1 MEKPFDIILQVLL
14 PDGTKQEIAVNLFDF
29 KKEFPCFI
37 CAAIGEDEKISMQ
50 SWSDHFA
57 RHYVENNR
65 ATKIN
70 EAITADL
77 AKPIPAPA
85 RRLSEDAL
93 LQYDK
98 AVAGGV
104 KVVHWNQNQGNAV
117 NYVNYPAGYDEMTE
131 EQLVRLAMEESLRE
145 SEIAEKLKNA
155 TAQTVAPPEST
166 TKNIPDLMPIG
177 AVDTP
182 AGTQT
187 GVPTQSVESRSN
199 NPNIMNTSQLP
210 AAVVV
215 PANATVTPAVVL
227 TAGLNAIAPTV
238 ATPPVNQVV
247 AYPKRKK
254 KDT

>member
-14 PDGTKQEIAVNLFDF
+14 PDGTKQEVSVNLFDF

-70 EAITADL
+70 EAVTADL
-77 AKPIPAPA
+77 AKPALAPA
-85 RRLSEDAL
+85 QRLGEDAL
-93 LQYDK
+93 LRYDQ
-98 AVAGGV
+98 AVTGAVGRA
-104 KVVHWNQNQGNAV
+104 VHWNQNQGNAV
-117 NYVNYPAGYDEMTE
+117 NYVNYPAGYDEVTE
-131 EQLVRLAMEESLRE
+131 EQLIRLAMEESLRE
-145 SEIAEKLKNA
+145 SELAEKSKNA
-155 TAQTVAPPEST
+155 VTPAANVVPPIT
-166 TKNIPDLMPIG
+166 TKNMPDLVPIN
-177 AVDTP
+177 TSTN
-182 AGTQT
+182 TQT
-187 GVPTQSVESRSN
+187 TVSTQLTESARSN
-199 NPNIMNTSQLP
+199 NPNTIFTHLP

-215 PANATVTPAVVL
+215 PTEATVTPAAIL
-227 TAGLNAIAPTV
+227 TAELNAITPV
-238 ATPPVNQVV
+238 VVTPPVTQVV